1 MREDLPWSISM
12 RSLPGK
18 DFDSGKK
25 WGRGIEWKKR
35 ASDHSTVK
43 VHALIRTEKVHL

>member
-1 MREDLPWSISM
+1 MPGSMSM

-25 WGRGIEWKKR
+25 WGRGIRWKEG
-35 ASDHSTVK
+35 ASDHSTVHM
-43 VHALIRTEKVHL
+43 HALIRTEKVHL